1 MGGVAPKPASERR
14 RKNKD
19 IFPHTTV
26 KKHGGTFGPELP
38 ARPAG
43 DDWHPQT
50 LAWWQTWRTSP
61 LAEKMEETDWD
72 FLLDTAL
79 LHTAFWNGSNKVAGE
94 LRLRVAKFGATLED
108 RLKLRIDA
116 VEGAAA
122 ETTKPKTVSKSRRDS
137 ILSLVETP
145 KTG

>member
-1 MGGVAPKPASERR
+1 MSGQGVAPKPASERA

-19 IFPHTTV
+19 TKPHTAVTR
-26 KKHGGTFGPELP
+26 HGKTFGPELP
-38 ARPAG
+38 AG
-43 DDWHPQT
+43 DWHPQT
-50 LAWWQTWRTSP
+50 LVWWQTWRTAP
-61 LAEKMEETDWD
+61 LAEKMETTDWD

-79 LHTAFWNGSNKVAGE
+79 LHTAFWQGSNKVAGE

-108 RLKLRIDA
+108 RLRLRIDA
-116 VEGAAA
+116 VEGGPIEAA
-122 ETTKPKTVSKSRRDS
+122 KPKTVSKSRRDS